1 MWKQCHLAYCLIPAS
16 ACISISGITQAIP
29 QTPPSSFNPPIPAG
43 DRAHE
48 VFFPVGWETFNCC
61 LSETPTWSTADLS
74 TLSAFVSI
82 RSCRFRASSL
92 WPSLCVFSP
101 SWESL
106 GNLFQRR
113 AKASHGDE
121 LIHCAFSAAW
131 EERDWYGLLLS
142 VFHFGY
148 QTWTFFFFFFF
159 LIIYLLLLRWY
170 SSNSLWLPSLP
181 QSHTTECTIVAGL
194 PLSSL
199 RSIYVQLT
207 SAFTLFSLSLQL
219 LYGSNDGLC
228 LSVSIKDVMRICTV
242 VFYSPEHGTPPWR
255 AATAGRLNPTG
266 AKFLCYKALFK
277 QTKTKQTRW
286 SVRFRGAGK
295 WVWLH
300 LDRVGWAVSPCFQ
313 SLCQDKPTSLW
324 P

>member
-1 MWKQCHLAYCLIPAS
+1 MLSLQVCGKQCHLAYCLIPAS

-148 QTWTFFFFFFF
+148 QTWTFFFSFFFKLYTFYF
-159 LIIYLLLLRWY
+159 LGDTLQI
-170 SSNSLWLPSLP
+170 
-181 QSHTTECTIVAGL
+181 
-194 PLSSL
+194 LS
-199 RSIYVQLT
+199 
-207 SAFTLFSLSLQL
+207 
-219 LYGSNDGLC
+219 DC
-228 LSVSIKDVMRICTV
+228 LHCRNRT
-242 VFYSPEHGTPPWR
+242 
-255 AATAGRLNPTG
+255 RLN
-266 AKFLCYKALFK
+266 A
-277 QTKTKQTRW
+277 Q
-286 SVRFRGAGK
+286 
-295 WVWLH
+295 
-300 LDRVGWAVSPCFQ
+300 
-313 SLCQDKPTSLW
+313 
-324 P
+324 